1 MLSPNVSS
9 LFSFEFGPLGGGIA
23 RLCSELALGLTR
35 SGARVAILTAA
46 GGERYEKG
54 EKTCDSRF
62 ASVARLTPRRPWRE
76 LAALKRLRRL
86 RGQGPVICG
95 IWYPEGLIAVLA
107 GVRPLV
113 ILAHG
118 SELMPTPSRLRRGF
132 WKRLLRWTLARAD
145 LVVANSSYTKALV
158 EKCSP
163 GCQATAIPLAVD
175 HVRFFP
181 GDRAAAK
188 ARHGVEG
195 KRVLL
200 SVSRV
205 HRYKGYDVVFKAL
218 AAVPEDAREKCVYL
232 IAGEGPDCEWLKAEA
247 RRLAVDNL
255 VRWLGYVP
263 ERDLPELY
271 RAADLFVLCTRENAA
286 AQEVEGFGL
295 AFLEAQACATPVLGT
310 RTGGIPD
317 AVKEGADGWLIAQDD
332 HAALARILRELTDA
346 PDRFTRADAATRMRV
361 ERECTWE
368 RYVERFVGELSTRGI
383 YLV

>member
-1 MLSPNVSS
+1 MIPHAS
-9 LFSFEFGPLGGGIA
+9 LFSFDFPPLDGGIA
-23 RLCSELALGLTR
+23 RLCSDLALGLAR
-35 SGARVAILTAA
+35 NGARVAVLTAA
-46 GGERYEKG
+46 VGERNAENGKP
-54 EKTCDSRF
+54 CDTLF
-62 ASVARLTPRRPWRE
+62 PSVARLTPNRPWRE

-107 GVRPLV
+107 GVKPLV

-118 SELMPTPSRLRRGF
+118 SELMPVPSRLRRGL

-145 LVVANSSYTKALV
+145 LIIADSSYTKALV

-175 HVRFFP
+175 HARFSP

-188 ARHGVEG
+188 SRHGVEG

-200 SVSRV
+200 SVGRV
-205 HRYKGYDVVFKAL
+205 YRYKGHDVVFRAL
-218 AAVPEDAREKCVYL
+218 AALPEEARRKCVYL
-232 IAGEGPDCEWLKAEA
+232 IAGKGPDREWLKAEA
-247 RRLAVDNL
+247 RRLAVENV
-255 VRWLGYVP
+255 VRWLGYIP
-263 ERDLPELY
+263 DSDLPEFY

-286 AQEVEGFGL
+286 AREVEGFGL
-295 AFLEAQACATPVLGT
+295 AFLEAQACATPVVGT

-317 AVKEGADGWLIAQDD
+317 AVKEGAGGWLIAQDD
-332 HAALARILRELTDA
+332 HAALARILRQLVDD
-346 PDRFTRADAATRMRV
+346 PDRFARADAAVRMRV

-368 RYVERFVGELSTRGI
+368 RYFERFIGELSTRGI
-383 YLV
+383 DLV